1 MAPFSTTEIALL
13 KTAVSK
19 LTMSQLLHLSLR
31 SRALS
36 PILLAALLMFPSLL
50 WAQAT
55 YDPATKMATI
65 PVVGVVDE
73 SGTLTGDYY
82 TVKLR
87 STTDHS
93 NFALVS
99 AERTSPVPAADGSIS
114 PPDATFDDPQT
125 PSYLTVDTVAVL
137 NENTATKDYFYA
149 VKITAGSDNS
159 LSISGSLQTRP
170 PAYTGNEAL
179 FTLRRGGANQF
190 LLPVEIGNQT
200 FNLLVDT
207 GSNALLV
214 FEDKIAPSNTRIK
227 RQSRPIS
234 FTDENISKGY
244 ASVTRE
250 GFLAIAP
257 VRIGAYSDEDMRI
270 MVIQKPDSQNDPS
283 LTAKGADGIIGLRRT
298 EGLNFKMDRVLLD
311 VPLAT
316 LKPAVNVFELNLPPV
331 GVATL
336 SFGKMPILDRAD
348 SAYLFRSKT
357 LSVVDSFDPVNR
369 SYSDL
374 QVRFRAKSSYG
385 EANDEHLDILLDT
398 GAVSKLVLDTEVAK
412 SLGYDPATKTWAIP
426 EDEEIE
432 LNLVGPRETISL
444 HPKFRV
450 SEISVAPYSTMGVAF
465 EGVLGISRWQSYVV
479 GFSSVDFQSG
489 GPDGTITMLHRPN
502 FKHAVKD
509 KTPSLSKDYVELPGL
524 NSIGD
529 DRFPAADQS
538 GNTIVFQSNRP
549 GSLGAWDIYVWQRD
563 KGILELPGL
572 NTAQDE
578 ADPAISGDGRYLVF
592 HSNRD
597 GGLGS
602 YDIYLY
608 DITDQQLIAIQANS
622 AQLER
627 NPHISRDGRY
637 IAFRSE
643 RPDGVGGSDIYL
655 YDRETEQR
663 VELPGLNT
671 EQNEYDP
678 SVSENGLFIT
688 FHRDT
693 AGSDNRGQKDVF
705 VYSREEKRIV
715 STNQFQLVNTPYQE
729 MASTIS
735 PDGDVIAFQS
745 NRTNPQMGLHDRDI
759 FVVHWPT
766 EIPTKVLGLNSEF
779 DEAAPS
785 FSGDGEFMVFHSQR
799 PGGQGGSDV
808 YMYHKTEKPTSVSPN
823 PLLQEET
830 LPLTQTAG
838 GLFTLSVLVGGQP
851 LNLLVDT
858 TLSAMVVF
866 DDKISPALIS
876 KTREPVTLRVLG
888 DKITGVAAL
897 ADTLGVNNLRI
908 VAANSQ
914 DYAKLVGHSL
924 EGVDGIIGLHHAR
937 PAGYLESNATVDV
950 PMLRVQP
957 RISMMEFNFDPA
969 GAAGLSV
976 GSMPLIAG
984 VSEHLLFD
992 SYVEGQI
999 DEEAPEQS
1007 FTDIAIPFVA
1017 SSSAENGS
1025 RAEVGFDF
1033 EHEGIQL
1040 VLGTTLKDRVIL
1052 DTGVAQKLG
1061 YDANSQSWNAVTEID
1076 IYLWPYG
1083 SDTFV
1088 EAALGL
1094 PVEQVSVADLGDAN
1108 YQAILGLD
1116 YWQKY
1121 ILGFDTIDQQS
1132 GGPMGIVSLLRREDM
1147 AEQPPVIDDHH
1158 FISLP
1163 GLNSRADDAFGDIS
1177 DDGQTLVFQSNRSG
1191 NLDIYVYRLGEGL
1204 LDLNWLN
1211 SPATEADPSLSSDGH
1226 WLAFHSNRSGR
1237 FEIYLYNIST
1247 QSLVDLPGLNS
1258 ADAEVQNLDPALN
1271 ADATQ
1276 LAFRR
1281 DEPNEFGNG
1290 IDSNLYLY
1298 NIAEQRLVPLTV
1310 NTEAGESNPSLSGS
1324 NLLGFD
1330 GFERY
1335 DGQGGVGSVH
1345 LFDLNSNEIID
1356 LPTSVNSPDFE
1367 GGSDI
1372 TADGDFMAFHSNRNN
1387 PHLLHRG
1394 SDIFLLERRSQELL
1408 LLPGLNSPFT
1418 EGFPALSQGAK
1429 YILFHS
1435 KRAGGE
1441 GGYDLYL
1448 YERDKGDETPYEV
1461 TEAYWEDGYVV
1472 DEVSGV
1478 PITETTIKVIDAD
1491 GNTVAEA
1498 VTDHEGDFKV
1508 KIPAGTKLPLRTET
1522 ADGKGKVVVDE
1533 VGDDTYVPDFQL
1545 GNLKFTDVWV
1555 EDTAESGY
1563 PTTIRFDIE
1572 TDAPKYNVWVEVF
1585 LVPYTGN
1592 ASDLD
1597 LSGEKPLE
1605 KIAQESSGQVHVFTA
1620 LSIDKLGHNGEEKA
1634 PIVQTQTVGGR
1645 VTTITYEPGSG
1656 NKKAHVEHSFEVP
1669 KIEKGTYVAVF
1680 ALNRADYAPQD
1691 DALQGEETGDLA
1703 DNYLV
1708 APASIIIG
1716 NPDKPNLRILFAE
1729 LVNNSFVLPKQAEQ
1743 KSENGE
1749 IPDVRDE
1756 LETPDEVEIPEDE
1769 QAPLEV
1775 LTDAPLKLN
1784 MEVESMGLDTVEP
1797 VDITFELAFDGVS
1810 YPLSFLHQDEA
1821 GNLIKAPKMTYHK
1834 ECRQPENAEGFTAGE
1849 HCASLFR
1856 QEKRGHT
1863 YALYIDEAASEELL
1877 KKQSDTTVEL
1887 IVKVDPDNKITE
1899 WENNTSD
1906 NVKHFSVRY
1915 LVPQQNERQVR
1926 AKQTYPSVIFNAK
1939 KEDTWGN
1946 SYFAA
1951 GYEFGPQMTYRPLSI
1966 GGVTLPIAVN
1976 IDFSNELWAK
1986 VFGTKNTLLALGI
1999 GLNFDIDDL
2008 LRSGPYGQVTIL
2020 NNAVMAI
2027 DGLSSFLNATCNR
2040 ACQGCQQAC
2049 TMSSGLETQ
2058 CKKLCKTRTGT
2069 IWSTVDKSTDREKYR
2084 KEKKFF
2090 DKSKTFIVPV
2100 VSIPVLVTVTVI
2112 GEVGP
2117 KAAIKIEANNKLV
2130 FEGGIYASLKGRLEA
2145 GPGAGTTGAH
2155 VSAGAGVELTFIDL
2169 SLTLKP
2175 SFQFLPSYPVAYI
2188 DFKIPIA
2195 LKSLSGRL
2203 YLYAGVTMLDII
2215 NKKYEL
2221 NLFKWDGF
2229 TLLDVNVLNFGRS
2242 IGYNQF
2248 DVYNYTGCFDFNCQV
2263 SSSSRI
2269 SPRQAAGYAW
2279 QEIAY
2284 NWPNTTSKVAVKME
2298 GYLPF
2303 TADGILFITGKYQF
2317 QVKAGHNKL
2326 VRNNEAYNDCIV
2338 LLNAPEEIKQVLEEE
2353 GEFVPYTRSDC
2364 DQIAPWVS
2372 QFFGTGQI
2380 KVELY
2385 KEGIKDDAHKIVLF
2399 SNSSTAD
2406 RTMTTDIPGG
2416 MHKVVITYTPQS
2428 VPEDTYGIRF
2438 WWKKGSY

>member
-1 MAPFSTTEIALL
+1 
-13 KTAVSK
+13 
-19 LTMSQLLHLSLR
+19 
-31 SRALS
+31 
-36 PILLAALLMFPSLL
+36 MFPSLL

-99 AERTSPVPAADGSIS
+99 AERISPVPAADGSIS

-137 NENTATKDYFYA
+137 NEKTAAKDYFYA
-149 VKITAGSDNS
+149 VKMTAGSDNT
-159 LSISGSLQTRP
+159 LSIKGSLETRP
-170 PAYTGNEAL
+170 PAYTGNETL

-227 RQSRPIS
+227 RQSLPIS

-270 MVIQKPDSQNDPS
+270 MVIQRPDSQNDPS

-316 LKPAVNVFELNLPPV
+316 LEPSVNVFELNLPPV

-398 GAVSKLVLDTEVAK
+398 GAVSKLVLDTKVAK

-529 DRFPAADQS
+529 DRFPAADES

-563 KGILELPGL
+563 KGLVELPGL

-608 DITDQQLIAIQANS
+608 DTTDQQLIAIQANS

-663 VELPGLNT
+663 VDLPGLNT

-705 VYSREEKRIV
+705 VYSREEKRVV

-735 PDGDVIAFQS
+735 PDGNVIAFQS

-808 YMYHKTEKPTSVSPN
+808 YMYHQAEKQTSVSPN

-858 TLSAMVVF
+858 TLSAMVLF

-888 DKITGVAAL
+888 DKLTGVAAL

-914 DYAKLVGHSL
+914 DYAKLAGHSL
-924 EGVDGIIGLHHAR
+924 EGVDGIIGLYHAR

-976 GSMPLIAG
+976 GSMPLIGG
-984 VSEHLLFD
+984 VSAHLLFD

-1061 YDANSQSWNAVTEID
+1061 YDANSHSWNAVTEID

-1121 ILGFDTIDQQS
+1121 ILGFDSIDQQS

-1177 DDGQTLVFQSNRSG
+1177 DDGQTIVFQSNRSG

-1258 ADAEVQNLDPALN
+1258 ADAEVQNLEPALN

-1290 IDSNLYLY
+1290 IDSNLYFY

-1310 NTEAGESNPSLSGS
+1310 NTEAGESNPSLSGT

-1656 NKKAHVEHSFEVP
+1656 NKKVHLEHSFEVP
-1669 KIEKGTYVAVF
+1669 EIEPGTYVAVF
-1680 ALNRADYAPQD
+1680 ALNRADYVAHD

-1703 DNYLV
+1703 DNYLA

-1729 LVNNSFVLPKQAEQ
+1729 LVNNSFVLPKPAEQ
-1743 KSENGE
+1743 KPENGE

-1756 LETPDEVEIPEDE
+1756 LETPDEVEISTDE
-1769 QAPLEV
+1769 KAALEI
-1775 LTDAPLKLN
+1775 LSNASLELN

-1797 VDITFELAFDGVS
+1797 VDITFELAFDAVS

-1821 GNLIKAPKMTYHK
+1821 GNLIKAPKMTYDK
-1834 ECRQPENAEGFTAGE
+1834 ECRQQENAEVSPAGE
-1849 HCASLFR
+1849 RCASLFR

-1863 YALYIDEAASEELL
+1863 YALYIDDAASKALL

-1887 IVKVDPDNKITE
+1887 IVKIDPDNKITE

-1906 NVKHFSVRY
+1906 NVKRFTIKY
-1915 LVPQQNERQVR
+1915 LVAQNEQRTR
-1926 AKQTYPSVIFNAK
+1926 ASETTDLLANITGLSELIKPRKA
-1939 KEDTWGN
+1939 GN
-1946 SYFAA
+1946 PATFEA
-1951 GYEFGPQMTYRPLSI
+1951 GFKIGPTLTYRTDDSW
-1966 GGVTLPIAVN
+1966 GVTLPMGATA
-1976 IDFSNELWAK
+1976 DFDNEVWATIYGK
-1986 VFGTKNTLLALGI
+1986 KNVILRVQAGF
-1999 GLNFDIDDL
+1999 NFDIDDITSSHASARVTVMDRAIFNEGVNL
-2008 LRSGPYGQVTIL
+2008 DKLNKKTCDNSCQTCKRICERFGSGAQLAYIVDSEGSTNRQNRQARCKQMCAVNTGALWNSKMDDNVT
-2020 NNAVMAI
+2020 
-2027 DGLSSFLNATCNR
+2027 
-2040 ACQGCQQAC
+2040 
-2049 TMSSGLETQ
+2049 
-2058 CKKLCKTRTGT
+2058 
-2069 IWSTVDKSTDREKYR
+2069 EKW
-2084 KEKKFF
+2084 EIAQKFF
-2090 DKSKTFIVPV
+2090 DKSVNLQVGPVPILLKLSATGKV
-2100 VSIPVLVTVTVI
+2100 GLRGAVKLAPNNKLILEGGPFAELSTI
-2112 GEVGP
+2112 GEVGVG
-2117 KAAIKIEANNKLV
+2117 K
-2130 FEGGIYASLKGRLEA
+2130 
-2145 GPGAGTTGAH
+2145 
-2155 VSAGAGVELTFIDL
+2155 DL
-2169 SLTLKP
+2169 SLGDLELGEVFIGVGTKITLIDVGVTLRS
-2175 SFQFLPSYPVAYI
+2175 SFQILPSYPVATFRLEVPLELKLLGGRFYVQATVKTLGYDLVTHTLTI
-2188 DFKIPIA
+2188 VNWDPPIKKAFQLVPPVGVGFAPESFIVRQYDCSDFSCSP
-2195 LKSLSGRL
+2195 
-2203 YLYAGVTMLDII
+2203 
-2215 NKKYEL
+2215 
-2221 NLFKWDGF
+2221 
-2229 TLLDVNVLNFGRS
+2229 
-2242 IGYNQF
+2242 
-2248 DVYNYTGCFDFNCQV
+2248 
-2263 SSSSRI
+2263 SSSRI
-2269 SPRQAAGYAW
+2269 SHGMWDADW
-2279 QEIAY
+2279 HEIAY
-2284 NWPNTTSKVAVKME
+2284 NWPNTTSQVAVKME
-2298 GYLPF
+2298 G
-2303 TADGILFITGKYQF
+2303 FIQFAGSKLNVTSEGLQIVGQHQF
-2317 QVKAGHNKL
+2317 QVKAGYGGRKIIRETTDQCTPTWAL
-2326 VRNNEAYNDCIV
+2326 DGV
-2338 LLNAPEEIKQVLEEE
+2338 PEEVWDEQA
-2353 GEFVPYTRSDC
+2353 C
-2364 DQIAPWVS
+2364 DPGMTTKTLSEKIVT
-2372 QFFGTGQI
+2372 FFSSGQT

-2385 KEGIKDDAHKIVLF
+2385 KDGVEDDAHKIELF
-2399 SNSSTAD
+2399 SNSSTEN
-2406 RTMTTDIPGG
+2406 RTVTQDIPFG